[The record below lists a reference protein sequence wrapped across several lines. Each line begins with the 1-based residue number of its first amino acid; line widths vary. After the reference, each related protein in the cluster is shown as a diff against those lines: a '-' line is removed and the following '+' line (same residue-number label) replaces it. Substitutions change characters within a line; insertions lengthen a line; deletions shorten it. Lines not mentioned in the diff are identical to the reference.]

1 MRKTAK
7 TNKTNASE
15 PRLVIVRWHD
25 AEADTGWDERDEKVI
40 EKKALCDSI
49 GWIVAK
55 NDHTLLLAA
64 DYDETEKTTNR
75 TLRIPIVCIERVL
88 ALDEGRAVKL

>member
-1 MRKTAK
+1 MRKAK
-7 TNKTNASE
+7 KINTSVGQ
-15 PRLVIVRWHD
+15 LVIVRWHD
-25 AEADTGWDERDEKVI
+25 AEADTGWDERTEKLI

-49 GWIVAK
+49 GWVIAK

-88 ALDEGRAVKL
+88 ELDPGRAVKL